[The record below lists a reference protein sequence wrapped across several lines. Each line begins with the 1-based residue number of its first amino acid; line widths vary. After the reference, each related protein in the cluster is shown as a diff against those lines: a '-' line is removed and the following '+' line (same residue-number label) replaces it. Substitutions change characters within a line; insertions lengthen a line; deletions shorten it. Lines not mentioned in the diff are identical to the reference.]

1 MTMMYV
7 HACVVVEGVEGRRMR
22 ALYKLLV
29 EQ

>member
-29 EQ
+29 EH

>member
-22 ALYKLLV
+22 AVYKLLV